1 MGALEEVTQEGAA
14 ASTAEPGALFTAS
27 CLFCPKLAFYFV
39 KTEIPYSA
47 SFFSLCALQVFIVG
61 ESH

>member
-14 ASTAEPGALFTAS
+14 ASTEEPGALLTAS
-27 CLFCPKLAFYFV
+27 VFCPKLAFYFV

-47 SFFSLCALQVFIVG
+47 SFFAPVCPAGVY
-61 ESH
+61 HW